1 MAQSKCKRP
10 AAAGSKSSGFVG
22 RGLARFTKPKIKDLA
37 TKPNSSKFFTYTTIR
52 YKS

>member
-1 MAQSKCKRP
+1 MAQSKCRRP

-22 RGLARFTKPKIKDLA
+22 KGLARFTKPKNIYA
-37 TKPNSSKFFTYTTIR
+37 KPTTPKFFAYTTIR